1 MGPLIQRVNSAAVH
15 IEGQLFSSIDGG
27 LLVFVGFEAADTAE
41 DLAYIAR
48 KLTRMRIFPDAEGAM
63 NLSIKERNGG
73 FLVISQFTLH
83 AQTKKGN
90 RPSFY
95 YAAAPSI
102 AIPLYEQFL
111 DLLWNVSGLPVKS
124 GQFGADMQVG
134 LVNDGPVTLW
144 IDSKAKV

>member
-1 MGPLIQRVNSAAVH
+1 MRALIQRVNSATVH

-48 KLTRMRIFPDAEGAM
+48 KLTKMRIFPDAEGAM
-63 NLSIKERNGG
+63 NRSIKERNGS

-95 YAAAPSI
+95 YAARPSL

-111 DLLWNVSGLPVKS
+111 DLLWDVSGLPVKS

-144 IDSKAKV
+144 IDSKAKA